1 MAFTARRD
9 RRQFHRREP
18 RPRKLTHSS
27 FRSHRDL
34 RRDRVRRHYRFE
46 LELHGK
52 LPESTDEFASITK
65 CYRMKALL
73 RGHAQG
79 EALMKTAVIVAAFA
93 GLTLG
98 LLAGVNVADVRAQ
111 KGGDTFFESQP
122 VAAPSVPTV
131 EVKPLANTR
140 ITRVDD
146 NEYQITCYVTESG
159 AIGCVKR

>member
-1 MAFTARRD
+1 
-9 RRQFHRREP
+9 
-18 RPRKLTHSS
+18 
-27 FRSHRDL
+27 
-34 RRDRVRRHYRFE
+34 
-46 LELHGK
+46 
-52 LPESTDEFASITK
+52 
-65 CYRMKALL
+65 
-73 RGHAQG
+73 
-79 EALMKTAVIVAAFA
+79 MKTAVIVAAFA
-93 GLTLG
+93 GLTSG

-146 NEYQITCYVTESG
+146 EYQITCYVTESG